1 MVVVVTGAS
10 AGIGR
15 AVVRELARRGAK
27 MKIGLLAR
35 GTDGLRAAKR
45 EVEALGARA
54 VIVETDI
61 SEEDEVEAA
70 AARVERE
77 LGPIDIWINDAM
89 VSVFAPV
96 SELTPVELRR
106 VTDVTYL
113 GTVWC
118 TLAAL
123 RRM

>member
-10 AGIGR
+10 AGGGR
-15 AVVRELARRGAK
+15 AVVRGRAPRGAA
-27 MKIGLLAR
+27 MKIGLLA
-35 GTDGLRAAKR
+35 GGKEGPLAAKR

-54 VIVETDI
+54 VVAETDI
-61 SEEDEVEAA
+61 SEEAEVEAA

-96 SELTPVELRR
+96 SELTPDELRR
-106 VTDVTYL
+106 V
-113 GTVWC
+113 
-118 TLAAL
+118 
-123 RRM
+123 